1 MGLHWAWHALAVA
14 GVCRM
19 TAVAFD
25 AVVRRVVRTA
35 SQARDEQHMRA
46 RVPVPPPALPAGPHP
61 DTGIAVPPPAVEA
74 Q

>member
-14 GVCRM
+14 GACRM

-25 AVVRRVVRTA
+25 AAVRRVVRIA
-35 SQARDEQHMRA
+35 SLARDEHRS
-46 RVPVPPPALPAGPHP
+46 RVRVFAPPPALPAGLHPH
-61 DTGIAVPPPAVEA
+61 TGTAVPPPAVEE

>member
-1 MGLHWAWHALAVA
+1 MGLHWAWHALALA
-14 GVCRM
+14 GACRM

-46 RVPVPPPALPAGPHP
+46 RVSAPPALPAGPRP
-61 DTGIAVPPPAVEA
+61 DTGIAVPPPVVEE

>member
-14 GVCRM
+14 GACRM

-46 RVPVPPPALPAGPHP
+46 RVSAPPPALPAGPRP
-61 DTGIAVPPPAVEA
+61 DTGIAVPPPAVEE

>member
-14 GVCRM
+14 GACRM

-25 AVVRRVVRTA
+25 AVVRRVVRIA
-35 SQARDEQHMRA
+35 SLARDEHRSRA
-46 RVPVPPPALPAGPHP
+46 RAFAPPTVLHAGLHP
-61 DTGIAVPPPAVEA
+61 TAGTAVPPPAVEE